1 MRQVWIGTFLATLAG
16 LGLGEA
22 LAAPAGPQSM
32 EAQLK
37 ACVKSCSASSLKA
50 DDRATCKL
58 ECRYQFEAQPA
69 AAPSPSPSPSPSQSQ
84 TAPRPVAAPRPAAAP
99 APAPAAWTAA
109 DLARCE
115 GVCNAEE
122 LSTDRA
128 TCKLQCRSKA
138 AELSA
143 SAAPQPAP
151 NTQANASWRVPPARP
166 ATTTTPTMGQYTPSG
181 RLSAN
186 GPMVYSPG
194 IPTMAGP
201 APDRAALQ
209 AQVNQCRAQCDRGS
223 YANSTDKETC
233 RLTCNTILDS
243 APQGTVYHN
252 AGSSAADARRAVI
265 ESSGG
270 VAGNSPPSYPVYQ
283 PAPSY
288 HAPPSTGTSPPAPAS
303 KTHGTIAAAPK
314 PAPNCALVAS
324 CDQGCTAEQRSC
336 TSSCDQASSSATDRA
351 TCKLSCKNNLEVCS
365 EECGEKAAQCKAMSA
380 AK

>member
-22 LAAPAGPQSM
+22 IAAPAGPQSM

-69 AAPSPSPSPSPSQSQ
+69 AAPSPSPSPSQ
-84 TAPRPVAAPRPAAAP
+84 TAPRPAAAP
-99 APAPAAWTAA
+99 APTPAAWTAA

-143 SAAPQPAP
+143 SAAPQPAHQPAAP
-151 NTQANASWRVPPARP
+151 NTQANASWRVPPAQP
-166 ATTTTPTMGQYTPSG
+166 ATTTPTMGQYTPSG

-223 YANSTDKETC
+223 YTNSTDKETC

-288 HAPPSTGTSPPAPAS
+288 HAPPSTGTSPPAPTP

-324 CDQGCTAEQRSC
+324 CGQGCTAEQRSC

-365 EECGEKAAQCKAMSA
+365 EQCGEKAAQCKAMSA
-380 AK
+380 K